1 MIIIISIYFA
11 SLFAACNEGNVFR
24 PLVFLDWDMTLV
36 HNPRTETGRYREAMT
51 DAHLA
56 TLTAYFE
63 KWNSVNFII
72 TRGSIPTDSPI
83 PEKFIPQTHMLSIL
97 SDQKALADQ
106 TRHLHDKEEIRRMA
120 GPKLKAKRIVLE
132 LIRIDGTFAI
142 PYILMSSNTMRF
154 AFNLGPSIRRISS
167 LSCKCRV

>member
-1 MIIIISIYFA
+1 MRQVQREIFIIPKMIIIISIYFA
-11 SLFAACNEGNVFR
+11 SLFAASNEGNVFR

-36 HNPRTETGRYREAMT
+36 HNPRTETGRHREAMT

-83 PEKFIPQTHMLSIL
+83 PEKFIPPMVNCFFS
-97 SDQKALADQ
+97 
-106 TRHLHDKEEIRRMA
+106 
-120 GPKLKAKRIVLE
+120 LKTK
-132 LIRIDGTFAI
+132 F
-142 PYILMSSNTMRF
+142 
-154 AFNLGPSIRRISS
+154 PS
-167 LSCKCRV
+167 LLFEQLF